1 MKEQALREFLT
12 VLKNRLRGQENSM
25 ETIEKQF
32 VLERNKDLYESSK
45 LITQAHI
52 NELEFIIE
60 ELEEILDS
68 E

>member
-32 VLERNKDLYESSK
+32 AIERHKELYESSK
-45 LITQAHI
+45 IITQAHI

-60 ELEEILDS
+60 KLEELLDS
-68 E
+68 